1 MKAIRVHS
9 HGGPD
14 VLAYEDVDIGQP
26 GPGEVRVRN
35 RAIGVNFVDIYLRA
49 GALPRSPARRH
60 RLRDRRSDD
69 AEGPDSAI
77 FAAPYL
83 PRRGG
88 SPHSCACSRRAAWRP

>member
-35 RAIGVNFVDIYLRA
+35 RAIGVNFVDIYLRTGVFAPPHLPFTPGTEGA
-49 GALPRSPARRH
+49 GEVLAVSEGAADFPPADRVAYSLPLRASPPAPI
-60 RLRDRRSDD
+60 
-69 AEGPDSAI
+69 GP
-77 FAAPYL
+77 
-83 PRRGG
+83 
-88 SPHSCACSRRAAWRP
+88 PH